1 MGVIRKMKV
10 ASEISDLKELKF
22 IMEIFQV
29 NNRVKE
35 LAQEA

>member
-1 MGVIRKMKV
+1 MKV
-10 ASEISDLKELKF
+10 ASEITDLNELKV